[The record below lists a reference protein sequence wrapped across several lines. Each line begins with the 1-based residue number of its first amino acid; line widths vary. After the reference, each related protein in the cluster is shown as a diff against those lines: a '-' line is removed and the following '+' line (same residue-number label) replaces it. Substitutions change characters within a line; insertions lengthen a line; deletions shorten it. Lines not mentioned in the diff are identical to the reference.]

1 MQKRNK
7 ARCKEL
13 CMVKI
18 TIDWPGRLN
27 LTGTVICKYRRE
39 SIDWHY
45 ERPYLNVFVLT
56 VLFECKQPV

>member
-1 MQKRNK
+1 MQKRSK

-27 LTGTVICKYRRE
+27 LKDVVMCNYRRE
-39 SIDWHY
+39 SVDWHY
-45 ERPYLNVFVLT
+45 E
-56 VLFECKQPV
+56 